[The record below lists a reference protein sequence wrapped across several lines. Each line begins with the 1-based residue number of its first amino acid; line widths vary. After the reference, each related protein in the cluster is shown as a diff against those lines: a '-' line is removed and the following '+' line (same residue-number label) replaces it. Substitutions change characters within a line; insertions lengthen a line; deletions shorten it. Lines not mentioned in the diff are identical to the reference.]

1 MNDQSERIFKG
12 LRAHLLAIVFAFT
25 SFTAL
30 GQDSDELLEPSEAF
44 AFSTE
49 VISADRVMVNW
60 IIAPGY
66 YMYLDKFAFDAK
78 PTGVG
83 ISEIDRPVGKIKND
97 EFFVR

>member
-12 LRAHLLAIVFAFT
+12 LQAHLLAIVFAFT

-66 YMYLDKFAFDAK
+66 
-78 PTGVG
+78 
-83 ISEIDRPVGKIKND
+83 
-97 EFFVR
+97 